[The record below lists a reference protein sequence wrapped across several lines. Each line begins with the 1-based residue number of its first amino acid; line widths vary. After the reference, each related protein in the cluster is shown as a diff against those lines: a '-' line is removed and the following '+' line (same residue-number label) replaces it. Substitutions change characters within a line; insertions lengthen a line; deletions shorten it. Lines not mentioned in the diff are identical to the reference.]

1 MDALPSLEDDGLITP
16 VVGEWGEEK
25 YQLVGCYAQVFARSM
40 KNRWEQRICIDL
52 YSGSGRARL
61 KDSRRIVNA
70 SPLLALGIT
79 DPFDRYIFCDLDA
92 TNINALKSRV
102 EREYPTRDVRYVQ
115 GDSNA
120 NVKQILSLIPPYS
133 TDCRVLTFCFVDPFN
148 IKNLKFETIKQLA
161 AGKRSIDFLVLIP
174 SGMDAQR
181 NTRHANSLYAEF
193 LDNPSWR
200 DDWNR
205 EEQHRRGFGNF
216 FVDQFGT
223 AMKRIGFRWEGVPS
237 TRIIKNEKNS
247 PIYHLAFFSRAPIA
261 GRFWDDCK
269 KYTRTQS
276 KLPFM

>member
-1 MDALPSLEDDGLITP
+1 MDSLPSLEDDGLVAPI
-16 VVGEWGEEK
+16 VGEWGEEK

-52 YSGSGRARL
+52 FSGSGRAQL
-61 KDSRRIVNA
+61 KDSHRIVPA

-79 DPFDRYIFCDLDA
+79 DPFDRYIFCDIDEA
-92 TNINALKSRV
+92 NINALKSRV

-115 GDSNA
+115 DDSNA
-120 NVKQILSLIPPYS
+120 NVEQILTLIPPYS
-133 TDCRVLTFCFVDPFN
+133 TECRVLNFCFVDPFN

-181 NTRHANSLYAEF
+181 NTRHDNTLYADF
-193 LDNPSWR
+193 LDNASWR
-200 DDWNR
+200 DEWKR
-205 EEQHRRGFGNF
+205 EEQRRRGFGSF
-216 FVDQFGT
+216 FVDQFGA
-223 AMKRIGFRWEGVPS
+223 AMERIGFRWEGVPS

-269 KYTRTQS
+269 RSTRTQA
-276 KLPFM
+276 KFPFM

>member
-1 MDALPSLEDDGLITP
+1 MDSLPSLEDDGLVAPI
-16 VVGEWGEEK
+16 VGEWGEEK

-52 YSGSGRARL
+52 FSGSGRAQL
-61 KDSRRIVNA
+61 KDSHRIVPA

-79 DPFDRYIFCDLDA
+79 DPFDRYIFCDIDEA
-92 TNINALKSRV
+92 NINALKSRV

-115 GDSNA
+115 DDSNA
-120 NVKQILSLIPPYS
+120 NVEQILTLIPPYS
-133 TDCRVLTFCFVDPFN
+133 TECRVLNFCFVDPFN

-181 NTRHANSLYAEF
+181 NTRHDNTLYADF
-193 LDNPSWR
+193 LDNASWR
-200 DDWNR
+200 DEWKR
-205 EEQHRRGFGNF
+205 EEQRRRGFGSF
-216 FVDQFGT
+216 FVDQFGA
-223 AMKRIGFRWEGVPS
+223 AMERIGFRWEGVPS

-261 GRFWDDCK
+261 SRFWDDCK
-269 KYTRTQS
+269 RYTRTQA
-276 KLPFM
+276 KFPFM